1 MRSTMLTAGRA
12 NGFNTSS
19 TFDSTKLHESSQAAA
34 AAAVVSI
41 DTDTDTIRPMS
52 AHAHTQQCCKIK
64 WSYDPRGYE
73 RNFSNCVEKFSRFS
87 STQLLKL
94 R

>member
-1 MRSTMLTAGRA
+1 MHNPSKSTGFHMRSTMLTAGRA
-12 NGFNTSS
+12 NGFNTTS
-19 TFDSTKLHESSQAAA
+19 TFDSTKLHERPGIHSQAAA

-73 RNFSNCVEKFSRFS
+73 
-87 STQLLKL
+87 TQF
-94 R
+94 